1 MWVLTK
7 KKKTEGIIEPTN
19 GGGHGPLL
27 VNNKKKDYIRRFR
40 YYVNSVYLLDVI
52 SMCHVTLIFVSGH
65 QRKKRHKEL
74 VSPHNF
80 LMGNMKKQ
88 N

>member
-1 MWVLTK
+1 MGLNEK
-7 KKKTEGIIEPTN
+7 KKKEGIIEPTN

-65 QRKKRHKEL
+65 QRKKKDTRNLFHHIIFWW
-74 VSPHNF
+74 VI
-80 LMGNMKKQ
+80 
-88 N
+88 